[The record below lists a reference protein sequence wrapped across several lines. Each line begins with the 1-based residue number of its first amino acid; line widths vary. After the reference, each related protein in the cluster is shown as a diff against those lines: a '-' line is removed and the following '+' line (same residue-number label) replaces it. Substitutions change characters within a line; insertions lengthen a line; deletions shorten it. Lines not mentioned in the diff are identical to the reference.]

1 MVKNQF
7 GGGKAKGLA
16 RKNEKSDQNRRLRL
30 SESEYEKYAIVRKI
44 CGGDGCE
51 VICDDTKI
59 RHAIIRGKF
68 CGGKGKRQNIITAS
82 TLVLVGLR
90 DWASEA
96 GTSNKKE
103 KCDILEVYSTV
114 EVDQLKSH
122 PKFPMDFMVCALRDT
137 FGNSAKEAVDDEFI
151 FSTVIQETQDELCD
165 VQIKEKAE
173 KFIIDNGEMID
184 IDDI

>member
-16 RKNEKSDQNRRLRL
+16 RKNEKADFHRRLRL
-30 SESEYEKYAIVRKI
+30 SESEYEKYAIVRKL

-51 VICDDTKI
+51 VICDDNKI

-68 CGGKGKRQNIITAS
+68 SGGKGKRQNLITAS

-90 DWASEA
+90 DWASGNSE
-96 GTSNKKE
+96 KKE
-103 KCDILEVYSTV
+103 KCDILEVYSAI
-114 EVDQLKSH
+114 EVDQLKTH
-122 PKFPMDFMVCALRDT
+122 PKFPTDFMTNALRDT
-137 FGNSAKEAVDDEFI
+137 FGNSAKETVDDEFI
-151 FSTVIQETQDELCD
+151 FSTSVDDENQEEIQDIH
-165 VQIKEKAE
+165 IKDKAE
-173 KFIIDNGEMID
+173 KFIIDNGDVID